1 MRKLLTRQK
10 LSGKMAEIYT
20 DPEDPEVFHVSYIL
34 DVTEDS
40 ILECCVG
47 VHGEFDGY
55 AAEYI
60 RDICHVE
67 SETPYLRK
75 LERLGKRNFFK
86 ADIGLL
92 QGQPISLL
100 VNLAILQR
108 QIAALDL
115 WEEEDSLTGYLTK
128 LEDGRL
134 LVRLVSDLGEDE
146 GETVISLSDIRRI
159 LVGDVE
165 TRELDYL
172 YHYED

>member
-1 MRKLLTRQK
+1 MRELLMRRK
-10 LSGKMAEIYT
+10 RSGKMTEIYT
-20 DPEDPEVFHVSYIL
+20 DPEDPEVFHVFYIL

-60 RDICHVE
+60 RDVWQTE
-67 SETPYLRK
+67 GETPYLKK

-86 ADIGLL
+86 ADIGVL
-92 QGQPISLL
+92 QGDPFSFL

-108 QIAALDL
+108 QIAAMDL
-115 WEEEDSLTGYLTK
+115 WEEEESLTGYLTR
-128 LEDGRL
+128 LDGNRL

>member
-1 MRKLLTRQK
+1 MRELLMRRK
-10 LSGKMAEIYT
+10 RRGKMTEIYT

-60 RDICHVE
+60 RDVWQ
-67 SETPYLRK
+67 
-75 LERLGKRNFFK
+75 
-86 ADIGLL
+86 A
-92 QGQPISLL
+92 
-100 VNLAILQR
+100 
-108 QIAALDL
+108 
-115 WEEEDSLTGYLTK
+115 
-128 LEDGRL
+128 
-134 LVRLVSDLGEDE
+134 E

-172 YHYED
+172 YHYKD

>member
-1 MRKLLTRQK
+1 MRDLLLQQQR
-10 LSGKMAEIYT
+10 SGKMAEIYT

-34 DVTEDS
+34 DVTQES
-40 ILECCVG
+40 LLECCVG

-60 RDICHVE
+60 QDVWQVE
-67 SETPYLRK
+67 SGTPYLKK
-75 LERLGKRNFFK
+75 LERLGKKNFFK
-86 ADIGLL
+86 ADIGVTHGDPFLF
-92 QGQPISLL
+92 L

-108 QIAALDL
+108 QITAMDL

-134 LVRLVSDLGEDE
+134 LVRRVSDLGEDE
-146 GETVISLSDIRRI
+146 GETVISPSDIRRI

-165 TRELDYL
+165 GRELDYL